1 MKNNTVNTPTKS
13 NAFPVAAKDTEAS
26 ALTLRRLG
34 EYGKRHNLTPEAL
47 KLVTYLYLMGPSGCN
62 PIMESMGL
70 SHEEFFAALCV
81 ARGLIIL
88 DDRAIRIDVNLT
100 SRRAIAA
107 IPESALQPMVGPRPS
122 AGNPGGELASKSEVV
137 AETTAK
143 EEVADAQWPDVV
155 GSGQG
160 DASATM
166 ADLSSLAE
174 EFASIPNT
182 NPPSDPAQN

>member
-1 MKNNTVNTPTKS
+1 MKTNTVNTPTKS
-13 NAFPVAAKDTEAS
+13 NTFPVAAKDTEAS

-62 PIMESMGL
+62 AIMESMGL
-70 SHEEFFAALCV
+70 NHEEFFAALCV

-88 DDRAIRIDVNLT
+88 DDRAIRVDVNLT

-107 IPESALQPMVGPRPS
+107 IPEAVLQPVVGPRPS
-122 AGNPGGELASKSEVV
+122 AGNPGGELASKPEVV
-137 AETTAK
+137 AETIAE
-143 EEVADAQWPDVV
+143 EEVAAELPDVV
-155 GSGQG
+155 GAGAG
-160 DASATM
+160 DVSATM

-174 EFASIPNT
+174 EFASIPNA
-182 NPPSDPAQN
+182 NPPSDPSKN